1 VRLQEALEFP
11 RIYTIRR
18 RDKKMY
24 TRQREVFKKCVGLF
38 LLLSFVV
45 GVNTGI
51 LAKEEV
57 TITMWTHDF
66 LYVKFF
72 KARAE
77 EWKEKYPQYD
87 FKFDFIQ
94 IPYAQVFTKVLN
106 TFSAGMGA
114 PDLVGIEISAFS
126 RFMKDD
132 IAEKCLVD
140 LTPLIGKE
148 RKLFVEGRWTPYM
161 YKGKIYGVESAL
173 CPVVFYYRDDVF
185 KEAGIKMPIDTYE
198 EFVAAGEK
206 IKAMDKFIIAAPRNG
221 QELFMILFQ
230 QQGGNVFTKDG
241 KLAISDPR
249 AVNALKFLVD
259 GALNKKIFYPS
270 EDLYGAPLMA
280 AYKQSKVVG
289 AIMPDWYLVYY
300 LKSQVPEL
308 SGKWRIQE
316 IPAWKPGGLRVST
329 WGGTG
334 FAITKQSQHP
344 DLVWDLL
351 HYTYMTKENQV
362 KRFLEIGYYPTMI
375 EAMEDPRVKNFVDP
389 YCGDQKIG
397 EVFSR
402 VAKKVPIQWQSPYWN
417 EAMTVIQREVSFAMN
432 GKKSPEQAIRDMDKG
447 IKALMK

>member
-1 VRLQEALEFP
+1 MRMAVVLSFL
-11 RIYTIRR
+11 
-18 RDKKMY
+18 
-24 TRQREVFKKCVGLF
+24 VLF
-38 LLLSFVV
+38 LFSI
-45 GVNTGI
+45 TI
-51 LAKEEV
+51 LAFSKEEI

-66 LYVKFF
+66 LYVRFF

-77 EWKEKYPQYD
+77 EWKQKYPQYD

-94 IPYAQVFTKVLN
+94 IPYDQVFTKVLN
-106 TFSAGMGA
+106 TFAAGTGA

-148 RKLFVEGRWTPYM
+148 RRLFVEGRWTPYM

-173 CPVVFYYRDDVF
+173 CPVVFYYRDDIF
-185 KEAGIKMPIDTYE
+185 KEAGVKMPINTYE
-198 EFVAAGEK
+198 ELVTAGEK
-206 IKAMDKFIIAAPRNG
+206 IKAMDKFIIPAPRG
-221 QELFMILFQ
+221 SDVALFMLLFQ
-230 QQGGNVFTKDG
+230 QQGGLVFTKEG
-241 KLAISDPR
+241 KLSILDPR
-249 AVNALKFLVD
+249 AINTLKFLVD
-259 GALNKKIFYPS
+259 GALNRKIFYTS

-289 AIMPDWYLVYY
+289 VTMPDWYLVYY

-316 IPAWKPGGLRVST
+316 LPAWKPGGLRVST

-334 FAITKQSQHP
+334 FAITKQSKYP

-375 EAMEDPRVKNFVDP
+375 EAMDDPRVKNFVDP

-402 VAKKVPIQWQSPYWN
+402 VAKRVPIQWQSPYWN
-417 EAMTVIQREVSFAMN
+417 EAMSIIGREYSLAMN
-432 GKKSPEQAIRDMDKG
+432 GKKDPEKAIRDMYNA

>member
-1 VRLQEALEFP
+1 MFSGQR
-11 RIYTIRR
+11 
-18 RDKKMY
+18 KM
-24 TRQREVFKKCVGLF
+24 FKKCVGLF
-38 LLLSFVV
+38 LLLLFVV
-45 GVNTGI
+45 SINTVVF
-51 LAKEEV
+51 AKEEV

-94 IPYAQVFTKVLN
+94 IPYDQVFTKVLN
-106 TFSAGMGA
+106 TFSAGTGA

-126 RFMKDD
+126 RFMKDNID
-132 IAEKCLVD
+132 EKCLVD

-148 RKLFVEGRWTPYM
+148 RKLFVEGRWAPYM
-161 YKGKIYGVESAL
+161 DKGKIYGVESGL

-185 KEAGIKMPIDTYE
+185 KEAGIKMPIDTYD
-198 EFVAAGEK
+198 EFVTAGEK
-206 IKAMDKFIIAAPRNG
+206 IKAMDKFIMAASRND
-221 QELFMILFQ
+221 QTLFMELFQ
-230 QQGGNVFTKDG
+230 QQGGNVFNKEG
-241 KLAISDPR
+241 KLTISEPR
-249 AVNALKFLVD
+249 AVKALRFLVD
-259 GALNKKIFYPS
+259 GALDKKIFYPAN
-270 EDLYGAPLMA
+270 DPYGAPMMA
-280 AYKQSKVVG
+280 AFKQSKVVG
-289 AIMPDWYLVYY
+289 AIMPDWYLVYD

-316 IPAWKPGGLRVST
+316 IPAWTPGGLRVST

-362 KRFLEIGYYPTMI
+362 KRFLEIDYYPTMI
-375 EAMEDPRVKNFVDP
+375 EAMDDPRVKNFVDP

-402 VAKKVPIQWQSPYWN
+402 VAKKIPLQWQSPYWN
-417 EAMTVIQREVSFAMN
+417 EAMTVIQKEVSFAMN
-432 GKKSPEQAIRDMDKG
+432 GKKSPEQAIRDMDKE